1 MSLVTN
7 NKLENNKYEL
17 KFEIG
22 AEDFEKAV
30 NAAYLRGKGSIS
42 IPGFRKGKAPRKMIE
57 KMYGEAAFYQ
67 DAVDALVP
75 EELGKAL
82 DENNLEP
89 ATQPSI
95 AMESAGK
102 EGVKFTAI
110 IVAKPEVKISDY
122 LGIEIKKPDNT
133 VTDEDINAEIENLKN
148 RNARLVSVDD
158 KAAEAGNV
166 ALLDFEG
173 FKGDEAFE
181 GGKAEGYELELGSGQ
196 FIPGFEDQV
205 IGHKAGEEFDVN
217 VTFPE
222 TYHVED
228 LKGQPVVFKIKLHEV
243 KVKELPEVDDDFIKD
258 TTEFES
264 LEEFKA
270 DLKTKLEVRKTQQAE
285 AEAESMLLEAVI
297 GKMEA
302 DIPEVM
308 FDDKANELVTDFG
321 YRVRSQGMDL
331 DIYLQYMGM
340 TRESF
345 KESFKDRAQMEVK
358 LRLALEK
365 IAELE
370 NIEASEEEIEAEYKR
385 YCDAFNVKMKEVKA
399 RIPAKSLAMDIKVS
413 KASDLVRE
421 KAIFS

>member
-1 MSLVTN
+1 MSLITN
-7 NKLENNKYEL
+7 NKLENNKYEF

-30 NAAYLRGKGSIS
+30 NAAYLKAKGSITV
-42 IPGFRKGKAPRKMIE
+42 PGFRKGKAPRKMIE

-67 DAVDALVP
+67 DAVDYLVP
-75 EELGKAL
+75 SEVEAAAEENGLTIVTNPKI
-82 DENNLEP
+82 D
-89 ATQPSI
+89 I
-95 AMESAGK
+95 ESVGK
-102 EGVKFTAI
+102 EGLKFTAV
-110 IVAKPEVKISDY
+110 IVTKPEVKISDY

-133 VTDEDINAEIENLKN
+133 VTDEDIAAEIETLKN

-173 FKGDEAFE
+173 FKDDVAFE

-222 TYHVED
+222 TYHVDD

-270 DLKTKLEVRKTQQAE
+270 DLKTKLEERKTQHAE
-285 AEAESMLLEAVI
+285 SEADSMLLDAVI
-297 GKMEA
+297 AKMEA
-302 DIPEVM
+302 DIPEEM
-308 FDDKANELVTDFG
+308 FDNKANELVSDFE
-321 YRVRSQGMDL
+321 YRVKSQGMDL

-345 KESFKDRAQMEVK
+345 KESFMERAQMEVK

-370 NIEASEEEIEAEYKR
+370 NLEATEEEIEAEYKA
-385 YCDAFNVKMKEVKA
+385 YCNAFNVKMNVVKA

-413 KASDLVRE
+413 KASNLVRE
-421 KAIFS
+421 KAVIS

>member
-7 NKLENNKYEL
+7 NKLENNKYEW
-17 KFEIG
+17 KFEIS

-30 NAAYLRGKGSIS
+30 NAAYLRGKGSITV
-42 IPGFRKGKAPRKMIE
+42 PGFRKGKAPRKMIE
-57 KMYGEAAFYQ
+57 KMYGESAFYQ
-67 DAVDALVP
+67 DAVDYIVP
-75 EELGKAL
+75 EEITNAAK
-82 DENNLEP
+82 ENNITIVSQP
-89 ATQPSI
+89 AI
-95 AMESAGK
+95 VMESAGK
-102 EGVKFTAI
+102 EGVKFSVT
-110 IVAKPEVKISDY
+110 IVSKPEVKISDY

-205 IGHKAGEEFDVN
+205 IGHKAGEEFDIN

-228 LKGQPVVFKIKLHEV
+228 LKGQPVVFKIKLHEI

-270 DLKTKLEVRKTQQAE
+270 DLKTKLGERKTQQAD
-285 AEAESMLLEAVI
+285 AEAESMLLQAVI
-297 GKMEA
+297 DKMEA
-302 DIPEVM
+302 DVPEVM
-308 FDDKANELVTDFG
+308 YEDKA
-321 YRVRSQGMDL
+321 
-331 DIYLQYMGM
+331 
-340 TRESF
+340 
-345 KESFKDRAQMEVK
+345 
-358 LRLALEK
+358 
-365 IAELE
+365 
-370 NIEASEEEIEAEYKR
+370 
-385 YCDAFNVKMKEVKA
+385 KA
-399 RIPAKSLAMDIKVS
+399 KTLNG
-413 KASDLVRE
+413 
-421 KAIFS
+421 

>member
-7 NKLENNKYEL
+7 NKLENNKYEW
-17 KFEIG
+17 KFEIS

-30 NAAYLRGKGSIS
+30 NAAYLRGKGSITV
-42 IPGFRKGKAPRKMIE
+42 PGFRKGKAPRKMIE
-57 KMYGEAAFYQ
+57 KMYGESAFYQ
-67 DAVDALVP
+67 DAVDYIVP
-75 EELGKAL
+75 EEITNAAK
-82 DENNLEP
+82 ENNITIVSQP
-89 ATQPSI
+89 AI
-95 AMESAGK
+95 VMESAGK
-102 EGVKFTAI
+102 EGVKFSVT
-110 IVAKPEVKISDY
+110 IVSKPEVKISDY

-205 IGHKAGEEFDVN
+205 IGHKAGEEFDIN

-270 DLKTKLEVRKTQQAE
+270 DLKTKLGERKTQQAD
-285 AEAESMLLEAVI
+285 AEAESMLLQAVI
-297 GKMEA
+297 DKMEA
-302 DIPEVM
+302 DVPEVM
-308 FDDKANELVTDFG
+308 YEDKANELVSDFG
-321 YRVRSQGMDL
+321 YRVKSQGMDL

-345 KESFKDRAQMEVK
+345 KESFKDRAHMEVN

-370 NIEASEEEIEAEYKR
+370 NLEASEEEIEAEYKR
-385 YCDAFNVKMKEVKA
+385 YCDAFGVKMKEVKA
-399 RIPAKSLAMDIKVS
+399 RIPVETIAMDIKVG
-413 KASDLVRE
+413 KASELVRE
-421 KAIFS
+421 KAVIS